1 MSDAVSSRYIISQKI
16 YSISYRPPLLIR
28 IYSMSNGGLYNPA
41 IAYPYR
47 EPIFSSLTA
56 GLVASLIPLAIIL
69 LAQVF
74 IRSFAD
80 AAAAIKG
87 LLYAL
92 VTGTFFQVI
101 LKTFIGGPRPHFIAV
116 CEPIS
121 LDEGQGPNANL
132 YTPEICLGSN
142 KGRINYALQ
151 TFPSGHAEA
160 AFAGLGFLAIYLY
173 THLRIGDPR
182 VESILGFWRMAF
194 VLTPI
199 ILATYL
205 SATLVLVHHH
215 FAFDSIFGAGIG
227 ILTALLGYRLA
238 FRGLTSYKTNCEPRI
253 GKRLRKEMDKRRE
266 EAKEASTPQNLPGP
280 SATMDGAVDLDD
292 AGEESETVMMRR
304 RVSDEEMGNKQGCND
319 GIGAERGSKR
329 PGTLSDTESEP
340 LTSGTG
346 KGVVGGI
353 PLGALRGDMSAR
365 IHSTFGSGRAFWLGK
380 KINTREGL
388 SVS

>member
-1 MSDAVSSRYIISQKI
+1 
-16 YSISYRPPLLIR
+16 
-28 IYSMSNGGLYNPA
+28 MSNGRPYNPA

-56 GLVASLIPLAIIL
+56 GLVAILIPLAIIL

-74 IRSFAD
+74 MRSFAD

-87 LLYAL
+87 LLYSL

-101 LKTFIGGPRPHFIAV
+101 LKTFIGGARPHFIAV

-121 LDEGQGPNANL
+121 LNEGQGPNANL
-132 YTPEICLGSN
+132 YTPDICMGSN
-142 KGRINYALQ
+142 KGRIDYALQ

-182 VESILGFWRMAF
+182 VESSLGFWRMAF
-194 VLTPI
+194 VLIPI

-205 SATLVLVHHH
+205 SASLVLVHHH
-215 FAFDSIFGAGIG
+215 FAFDGIFGAGIG

-238 FRGLTSYKTNCEPRI
+238 FRGLTSYKTNCEPRV
-253 GKRLRKEMDKRRE
+253 GKRLRTEMDRRRE
-266 EAKEASTPQNLPGP
+266 EAKEALTPQTLPGP
-280 SATMDGAVDLDD
+280 SATMDGAVDCDD
-292 AGEESETVMMRR
+292 AGEGSETLMRR
-304 RVSDEEMGNKQGCND
+304 RKSDEEMGNGQSYND

-329 PGTLSDTESEP
+329 SQALRDTESEP
-340 LTSGTG
+340 STSGTG
-346 KGVVGGI
+346 KGIPGRI

-365 IHSTFGSGRAFWLGK
+365 IHSTFGSGTPFCLGK
-380 KINTREGL
+380 KVNTREGL

>member
-132 YTPEICLGSN
+132 YTPGICLGSN

-266 EAKEASTPQNLPGP
+266 EAKEASTPQNILGP

-292 AGEESETVMMRR
+292 AGEESETVMRR

-346 KGVVGGI
+346 KGVDGRI